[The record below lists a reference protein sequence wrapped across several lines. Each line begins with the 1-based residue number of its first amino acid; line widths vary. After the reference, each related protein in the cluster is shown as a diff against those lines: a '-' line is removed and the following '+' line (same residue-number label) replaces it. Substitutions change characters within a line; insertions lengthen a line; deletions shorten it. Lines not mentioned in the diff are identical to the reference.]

1 MQTINKNGAK
11 VTVIKSAVVLTLAAA
26 VGACSMVPHRSLPDE
41 VAFARENLYPEGIAY
56 QPDAKSFLVSS
67 LRLGEIG
74 AVSLDGRYRKIVS
87 DPEFLSVTGIKYDK
101 KRNSILACNTHP
113 GVSAVKTE
121 KPKDSVAQ
129 LMIYQADDGKR
140 SAAYDLGALKP
151 GVAHFCNDIATDLA
165 GNIYVTDSF
174 VPIIYRISA
183 AGVASVFIEDP
194 AYATADPVRAFG
206 FNGVVYHPDG
216 YLLVSH
222 QALGKLLK
230 VDLNGRSVNEV
241 SLSASIPDAD
251 GMVLIDPNTLG
262 VVKNG
267 VTGGKKE
274 IVRLVSKDGWKN
286 AIETGSAH
294 VGDVTP
300 TTATLI
306 GATPY
311 VIDSRAIELF
321 DGKGPRSNTF
331 VIRKARFD

>member
-1 MQTINKNGAK
+1 MQTFKKNGAE
-11 VTVIKSAVVLTLAAA
+11 VTVIKSAVAFALAAA
-26 VGACSMVPHRSLPDE
+26 VAACTMLPLRDLPDE

-56 QPDAKSFLVSS
+56 QPDAQAFLVSS

-74 AVSLDGRYRKIVS
+74 AVSMDGRYRKIVS
-87 DPEFLSVTGIKYDK
+87 DPELVSVIGIKYDK
-101 KRNSILACNTHP
+101 KRNSILACNSHP
-113 GVSAVKTE
+113 GVSSVTTE

-129 LMIYQADDGKR
+129 LMVYQATDGKR
-140 SAAYDLGALKP
+140 SAAY
-151 GVAHFCNDIATDLA
+151 
-165 GNIYVTDSF
+165 
-174 VPIIYRISA
+174 
-183 AGVASVFIEDP
+183 
-194 AYATADPVRAFG
+194 
-206 FNGVVYHPDG
+206 

-230 VDLNGRSVNEV
+230 VDLNGRSVSEV
-241 SLSASIPDAD
+241 ALSAPIPDAD
-251 GMVLIDPNTLG
+251 GMVLVNPSTLG

-274 IVRLVSKDGWKN
+274 IVRLASKDGWKT
-286 AIETGSAH
+286 AIETGNAN

-306 GATPY
+306 GTTPY

-321 DGKGPRSNTF
+321 DGKGPRSGTF

>member
-1 MQTINKNGAK
+1 MQTIKKNGAK
-11 VTVIKSAVVLTLAAA
+11 VTVIKSAVALSLAAA
-26 VGACSMVPHRSLPDE
+26 VAACSMLPHRDLPDE

-56 QPDAKSFLVSS
+56 QPDANAFLVSS

-74 AVSLDGRYRKIVS
+74 AVSLDGHYRKLVS
-87 DPEFLSVTGIKYDK
+87 DPELLSVIGIKYDK
-101 KRNSILACNTHP
+101 KRDSILACNTHP

-129 LMIYQADDGKR
+129 LMVYRATDGKR
-140 SAAYDLGALKP
+140 SAAYDLGALRP
-151 GVAHFCNDIATDLA
+151 GVPHFCNDIATDPA
-165 GNIYVTDSF
+165 GNVYVTDSF

-183 AGVASVFIEDP
+183 DGVASVFIEDP
-194 AYATADPVRAFG
+194 AYATAKPVQGFG
-206 FNGVVYHPDG
+206 FNGIVYHADG
-216 YLLVSH
+216 YLLVNH

-230 VDLNGRSVNEV
+230 VDLNGRSISEV
-241 SLSASIPDAD
+241 ALSAPIPDAD
-251 GMVLIDPNTLG
+251 GMVLVDPNTLG

-286 AIETGSAH
+286 AIETGSAN

-306 GATPY
+306 GTTPY

-321 DGKGPRSNTF
+321 DGKGPRSGTF
-331 VIRKARFD
+331 VIRKAQFN